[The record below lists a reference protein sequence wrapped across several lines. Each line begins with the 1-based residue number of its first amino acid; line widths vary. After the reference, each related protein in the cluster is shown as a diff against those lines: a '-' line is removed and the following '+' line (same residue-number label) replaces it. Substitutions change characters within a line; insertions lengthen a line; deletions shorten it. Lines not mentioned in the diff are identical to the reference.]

1 MVQKPESDTEPK
13 ERRIDLSLPQ
23 VAGSAVAAVAAAV
36 AASQLGVYGTIAGAG
51 VMSVVATCGGSVFQ
65 HFFRRTGEQIREVT
79 VQVTH
84 PEGRQVTVH
93 TKETTPAAYR
103 AAERRTDPEQASAPT
118 DDATTV
124 LPTVDPGA
132 VPEVLAEGESA
143 QLLTPVPET
152 DRTQLLKPVAETD
165 RTQMLD
171 LGDARTR
178 MLRAQPG
185 PGAGAG
191 SDPDRTQLLPQAG
204 DRTQSLPQAATRDAS
219 PDDAFTEGTTHGTRL
234 RGWKRPALAAAAV
247 FAVSMAGI
255 TAFEVFSGND
265 LSGGKGT
272 TLGSVVRGG
281 GGDRDSGPADP
292 VPSGETGQD
301 GEGEQGRTPGD
312 GDEDGTGTGSAP
324 ATDPGDGNSQSP
336 DPGTGTGGEK
346 PDTGST
352 PTPTP
357 TPSGSGDGGTTP
369 APTPTPS
376 APDGGGATGAPDPT
390 TAPGAGGAAG
400 QGEQAPPADGT
411 GGE

>member
-1 MVQKPESDTEPK
+1 MVQKPESDAEPK

-93 TKETTPAAYR
+93 TKETTPAGHR
-103 AAERRTDPEQASAPT
+103 GAERRTDPEQAPV

-132 VPEVLAEGESA
+132 VPEVVPDAESTR
-143 QLLTPVPET
+143 QLRPADP
-152 DRTQLLKPVAETD
+152 DRTQL
-165 RTQMLD
+165 LD

-185 PGAGAG
+185 PGVVAG
-191 SDPDRTQLLPQAG
+191 SDPDRTQLLPQAPSGAAVNGGPSTG
-204 DRTQSLPQAATRDAS
+204 DG
-219 PDDAFTEGTTHGTRL
+219 FTEGTTQGTRL

-255 TAFEVFSGND
+255 TAFEMISGND
-265 LSGGKGT
+265 LSGGQGT
-272 TLGSVVRGG
+272 TLSSVVRGG
-281 GGDRDSGPADP
+281 GDRDQGPADP
-292 VPSGETGQD
+292 TPSGDTGRDGRDEQQD
-301 GEGEQGRTPGD
+301 PGD
-312 GDEDGTGTGSAP
+312 GNGSAP
-324 ATDPGDGNSQSP
+324 ATDPGDGGTGSP
-336 DPGTGTGGEK
+336 DPGTGTGGEN
-346 PDTGST
+346 PSTGT
-352 PTPTP
+352 TPTP
-357 TPSGSGDGGTTP
+357 TPSHSGGGTTP

-376 APDGGGATGAPDPT
+376 TPGDGGTGAPDPT
-390 TAPGAGGAAG
+390 GTGGAPG

-411 GGE
+411 GAE

>member
-1 MVQKPESDTEPK
+1 MVQKPESDAEPK

-93 TKETTPAAYR
+93 TKETTPAGHR
-103 AAERRTDPEQASAPT
+103 GAERRTEPEQAPV

-124 LPTVDPGA
+124 LPTVDPGT
-132 VPEVLAEGESA
+132 VPEVVPDAESTR
-143 QLLTPVPET
+143 QLRPADP
-152 DRTQLLKPVAETD
+152 DRTQL
-165 RTQMLD
+165 LD

-185 PGAGAG
+185 AGAG
-191 SDPDRTQLLPQAG
+191 SDPDRRRLLPQAPSGAAVTGGRPTG
-204 DRTQSLPQAATRDAS
+204 DG
-219 PDDAFTEGTTHGTRL
+219 FTEGTTRGTRL

-255 TAFEVFSGND
+255 TAFEMISGND
-265 LSGGKGT
+265 LSGGQGT
-272 TLGSVVRGG
+272 TLSSVVRGG
-281 GGDRDSGPADP
+281 GDRDQGPADP
-292 VPSGETGQD
+292 TPSGDTGRDGRDEQQD
-301 GEGEQGRTPGD
+301 PGD
-312 GDEDGTGTGSAP
+312 GNGSAP
-324 ATDPGDGNSQSP
+324 ATDPGDGPTASP
-336 DPGTGTGGEK
+336 DPGTGTGGEN
-346 PDTGST
+346 PSTGT
-352 PTPTP
+352 TPTP
-357 TPSGSGDGGTTP
+357 TPSHSGGGTTP

-376 APDGGGATGAPDPT
+376 TPGDGGTGAPDPT
-390 TAPGAGGAAG
+390 GTGTGGAPG

-411 GGE
+411 GAE